1 MEESPHGVPNDYISQ
16 VKNRLDHRLWWFPI
30 PALAS
35 FALVLILTGHLLP
48 SLNPRLG
55 NPVNLTVFPAARE
68 EEGAIWLA
76 IFPRGDE
83 MILTTSQKKV
93 FRFPL
98 KQAVPD
104 DFTAFRDYLEGVL
117 KKEAVSF
124 ALNME
129 APPTRMTAVLAVDE
143 RLTYAHIRP
152 FLYTLAS
159 VGITQYGFET
169 KIH

>member
-1 MEESPHGVPNDYISQ
+1 MIGEEIDRPLGHKGCDRRVE
-16 VKNRLDHRLWWFPI
+16 NRLQQAD
-30 PALAS
+30 PAD
-35 FALVLILTGHLLP
+35 FA
-48 SLNPRLG
+48 
-55 NPVNLTVFPAARE
+55 
-68 EEGAIWLA
+68 
-76 IFPRGDE
+76 
-83 MILTTSQKKV
+83 
-93 FRFPL
+93 
-98 KQAVPD
+98 
-104 DFTAFRDYLEGVL
+104 AFRDYLEGVL